1 MPIPLLAMEEECKH
15 TSTRALF
22 FVRVAQGLTRFTQ
35 VFGLQHFCA
44 RHLKKSSHRSHA
56 MFSTLRDPPFTAP
69 TQSTATSSSLLFP
82 SNWTPTATP
91 LFGRFA
97 EQSPLTCYQIEV
109 SSASRRDCLESSCD
123 DLATTLVASETV
135 ERSDL
140 ERLAS
145 PLILQERETSAN
157 PFGIY
162 RSNTESSKASFSHL
176 RTCIGKPIARSHN
189 KRRSSRDF
197 GVVRDFLYTEHLVA
211 RLFSCAQFVR

>member
-1 MPIPLLAMEEECKH
+1 MIHLSRPLH
-15 TSTRALF
+15 RAQRLP
-22 FVRVAQGLTRFTQ
+22 LP
-35 VFGLQHFCA
+35 CC
-44 RHLKKSSHRSHA
+44 S
-56 MFSTLRDPPFTAP
+56 
-69 TQSTATSSSLLFP
+69 P

-97 EQSPLTCYQIEV
+97 EQSPLTGYPIEV

-123 DLATTLVASETV
+123 DLAATLVASETG

-140 ERLAS
+140 GRLAS

-157 PFGIY
+157 PLGIY
-162 RSNTESSKASFSHL
+162 LSSTESSKASFSHL

-197 GVVRDFLYTEHLVA
+197 AVVRDSFTRNTMSHAFSHALVCQVVLSGSHLS
-211 RLFSCAQFVR
+211 LFFHALA